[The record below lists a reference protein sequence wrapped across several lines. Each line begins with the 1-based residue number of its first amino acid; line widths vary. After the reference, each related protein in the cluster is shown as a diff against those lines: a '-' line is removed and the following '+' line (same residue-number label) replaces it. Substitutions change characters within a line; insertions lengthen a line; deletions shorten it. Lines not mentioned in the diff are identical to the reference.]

1 MCIYIDDV
9 QEEFI
14 IFSVGDLK
22 LVGVFEE
29 GRVEVSVSCVYFFS
43 CFYIQQG
50 DITFFNNFLDQMF
63 EFYSNV
69 FIGFYKLDRVDI
81 NTFCVVR
88 FSDDVIW
95 YRVVIKK
102 QVDVDKVQVM
112 FLDYGNV
119 EVCVNVDF
127 RRLLL
132 RFSEFF
138 LQVVECFFVG
148 VRVKDGFWSLEVI
161 ILFLNFIKDK

>member
-1 MCIYIDDV
+1 
-9 QEEFI
+9 
-14 IFSVGDLK
+14 
-22 LVGVFEE
+22 
-29 GRVEVSVSCVYFFS
+29 
-43 CFYIQQG
+43 
-50 DITFFNNFLDQMF
+50 MF

-69 FIGFYKLDRVDI
+69 FVGFYKLDRVDI

-88 FSDDVIW
+88 FFDDVIW

-119 EVCVNVDF
+119 EVCVIVDF